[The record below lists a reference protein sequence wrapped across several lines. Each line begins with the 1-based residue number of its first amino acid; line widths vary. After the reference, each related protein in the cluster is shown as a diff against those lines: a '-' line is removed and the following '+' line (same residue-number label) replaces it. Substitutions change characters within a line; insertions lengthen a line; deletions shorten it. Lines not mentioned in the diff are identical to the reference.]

1 MDPCPASASAP
12 SSSSD
17 ADDTVPRIALS
28 TLSVAR
34 FRRFL
39 RDNRPLLL
47 TGVTSEW
54 AAAREWI
61 GADGTL
67 DAEALS
73 ARHGACV
80 VPVVA
85 CDHGEYGEQPRHEA
99 PLSEYLEQWRRGEQ
113 AHYLKDWHFV
123 RDCPDAAAYTTPAP
137 FADDWLNWWWSEQ
150 RGGHD
155 DYRFVYL
162 GPAGSWTPLHHDV
175 MLSYSWSANVCGRK
189 RWLLFPPSETAK
201 LLSRTGRQLAS
212 DVRAADAD
220 EFPMLATARC
230 VEVVQEA
237 GEALFVPSGWHH
249 QVENLE
255 PTLSVNHNWFNGF
268 SVLALW
274 CFLRAE
280 LDAVRA
286 AIDDCRASCTAVE
299 WEAQCERV
307 MACDVAINVS
317 EFFALLV
324 ARVGLLD
331 DAHGHGAAEEGA
343 AEEGEQTG
351 EDEWLLDDEVWR
363 RRAVELRL
371 TDNDGDGP
379 CVSELGDAASTAY
392 AMLQV
397 LRVLSGLAQPPALHH
412 LFEWRAGAIVC
423 GDAAPT
429 DPWAAGT
436 VVTVR
441 ALQGATQHNGK
452 RGKVLRYNSDA
463 DRYETELETGETLKI
478 KPANLEKAAAGDDSD
493 DRVDGKD
500 ADEHRYAQS
509 RQRVLR
515 LARRAQGLLERLA
528 PHVRN

>member
-1 MDPCPASASAP
+1 MDLVDTP
-12 SSSSD
+12 SSSSSN
-17 ADDTVPRIALS
+17 DDRVPRIALS
-28 TLSVAR
+28 TLSVAQ

-61 GADGTL
+61 SADGTL
-67 DAEALS
+67 DTEALL
-73 ARHGACV
+73 ARHGACM

-85 CDHGEYGEQPRHEA
+85 CDRGEYGEQPRHEA
-99 PLSEYLEQWRRGEQ
+99 TLSEYLEQWRRGEQ

-123 RDCPDAAAYTTPAP
+123 RDCPGAAAYTTPAP
-137 FADDWLNWWWSEQ
+137 FADDWLNWWWTEQ

-201 LLSRTGRQLAS
+201 LHSRTGRQLAS

-220 EFPMLATARC
+220 EFPTLATARRI
-230 VEVVQEA
+230 EVVQEA

-274 CFLRAE
+274 RFLCTE

-286 AIDDCRASCTAVE
+286 AIDDCRAGCAPRE

-331 DAHGHGAAEEGA
+331 GLQGHGTAEGVVQA
-343 AEEGEQTG
+343 I

-363 RRAVELRL
+363 RRAAELRL
-371 TDNDGDGP
+371 TDDDGDGP
-379 CVSELGDAASTAY
+379 CASELGEAASTAY

-412 LFEWRAGAIVC
+412 LFEWRSGAIVC
-423 GDAAPT
+423 GDA
-429 DPWAAGT
+429 DD
-436 VVTVR
+436 
-441 ALQGATQHNGK
+441 L
-452 RGKVLRYNSDA
+452 A
-463 DRYETELETGETLKI
+463 D
-478 KPANLEKAAAGDDSD
+478 
-493 DRVDGKD
+493 DGKD
-500 ADEHRYAQS
+500 AECDEQRYGQS
-509 RQRVLR
+509 RQRVQR
-515 LARRAQGLLERLA
+515 LARRAHGLLERVA
-528 PHVRN
+528 PFVDSNL